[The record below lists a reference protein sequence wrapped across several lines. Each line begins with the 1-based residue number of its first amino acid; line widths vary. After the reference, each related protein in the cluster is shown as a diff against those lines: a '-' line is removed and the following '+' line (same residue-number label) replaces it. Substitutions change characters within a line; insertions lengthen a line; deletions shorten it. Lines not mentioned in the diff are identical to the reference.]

1 MPVSQLRVKF
11 VVLFLKLSAMVSI
24 YVSQGVNFKV
34 FYLLLY
40 SIALRTLSL
49 SPVDMYLL
57 YAQSTSV
64 CVT

>member
-49 SPVDMYLL
+49 PPVDMYLL